1 MKSYMITW
9 IVFCVV
15 VSFLAACSPSGENL
29 NRPAPITVP
38 YAQESAK
45 FPAIQRTVYFQ
56 TLTTNV
62 TQVIFSSGH
71 SVGNYYTFEH
81 EGHLYVASWGGN
93 FIHSPACPCL
103 KDVKFE
109 KE

>member
-1 MKSYMITW
+1 MKRYIFSW
-9 IVFCVV
+9 VAFCGII
-15 VSFLAACSPSGENL
+15 SFLGACSPSEDP
-29 NRPAPITVP
+29 NRPNPITIP

-45 FPAIQRTVYFQ
+45 LPAIPRTVYFQ

-62 TQVIFSSGH
+62 TQVIFSSGYQI
-71 SVGNYYTFEH
+71 GNYYTFEH

-103 KDVKFE
+103 KDMKFE